1 MGYIKMHRGSACC
14 ALSMKTFLILFT
26 IGLAASIPVQNQTT
40 PGNVESI
47 SDALFYAAPAGF
59 ESTAPGTI
67 LRYRRAPRPI
77 TLDSIT
83 PILPK
88 NAWQILYRTQNSV
101 GEPKATV
108 VTVLEPFNPKRNNL
122 FVESFFTVILHS
134 GINLLGDTLTGWTGF
149 FLQRVP

>member
-1 MGYIKMHRGSACC
+1 MHRGSEYC
-14 ALSMKTFLILFT
+14 ALSLKTLFILFT
-26 IGLAASIPVQNQTT
+26 IGLAISVPVQNQTV
-40 PGNVESI
+40 PGNVEDFI
-47 SDALFYAAPAGF
+47 SDHQFYAPPAGF

-83 PILPK
+83 PIRPK

-108 VTVLEPFNPKRNNL
+108 VTVLEPYNPKRNNL
-122 FVESFFTVILHS
+122 FVESFFTVFLHS
-134 GINLLGDTLTGWTGF
+134 GIHC
-149 FLQRVP
+149 